1 MKKIKRLALTLLP
14 LLMLASCGEPA
25 NPTTTS
31 DTTPTTESTV
41 ATEYSITVKT
51 GAGYEVTDLSATT
64 AAYGTTIT
72 FKVKVTDPNKVITK
86 VTYNATELTADESG
100 VYSFRMPRRNVEI
113 EVVLRE
119 KAKEYTVTAATGEGY
134 TITDLSHTSCVA
146 GTEVSF
152 KVNLTNAESSIKEVK
167 ANNVKCTMK
176 GEAYVFTMPEENVTI
191 TVTLA
196 SSYAIT
202 ANDGADY
209 TISDLSAT
217 SAYEGKTVTFKV
229 TCTNSL
235 KKIDTV
241 KANTVDCTSIGGG
254 VYSFTMPGEAV
265 TIAVTTTAVSFGLDL
280 TDVQTGYIVNE
291 LVPSQSDVFDPTG
304 LKCYVPDASG
314 NPVELTPAQY
324 ETVTFSSPDVED
336 LSKPLPSTGVK
347 KIVVTFGEETAEFEI
362 AVGTYTLRDVRLVPE
377 DINVKLSVLGQYTG
391 VSLAQFKAFNWGFDF
406 QHNDNVDHQ
415 GWGTVID
422 TDNEGTEIDFSF
434 DEEENLFGMSIAITS
449 LPNGAYT
456 THFGHKLVG
465 NGNGDSKQKM
475 DLLLPG
481 GKAQR
486 LVLGDKAYMV
496 QFGAF
501 WGKGDVDITVA
512 DATDPYDKVKRE
524 ITNVE
529 LFKSDEDKPIFRLT
543 GSFEAF
549 FENDEITEADI
560 KCKLDACQYDVWGE
574 VRLEDYYVI
583 DFETKTFTV
592 SVDIST
598 FMNTEGP
605 NYFFHFGAGNLGFK
619 NLVATTVEL
628 ASGAKYQMGYGKDLG
643 CSGSWANDLV
653 TLKYT
658 APEDP
663 TAFSME
669 LTGAALSANTENKL
683 VLTLSGTGKNMTSD
697 KLEELKDTFKIDFQH
712 NEQAGD
718 AAGWATDLNTTYTP
732 TVSGNNWSYAL
743 VIDDIAPLA
752 ERTTESHITVHFYYP
767 GGANNGDITT
777 TKLTTFSDAVVT
789 SAKYQANLYSYTGWG
804 GNLMTLHLIP
814 NEN

>member
-1 MKKIKRLALTLLP
+1 
-14 LLMLASCGEPA
+14 
-25 NPTTTS
+25 
-31 DTTPTTESTV
+31 
-41 ATEYSITVKT
+41 
-51 GAGYEVTDLSATT
+51 
-64 AAYGTTIT
+64 
-72 FKVKVTDPNKVITK
+72 
-86 VTYNATELTADESG
+86 
-100 VYSFRMPRRNVEI
+100 
-113 EVVLRE
+113 
-119 KAKEYTVTAATGEGY
+119 
-134 TITDLSHTSCVA
+134 
-146 GTEVSF
+146 
-152 KVNLTNAESSIKEVK
+152 
-167 ANNVKCTMK
+167 
-176 GEAYVFTMPEENVTI
+176 
-191 TVTLA
+191 
-196 SSYAIT
+196 
-202 ANDGADY
+202 
-209 TISDLSAT
+209 
-217 SAYEGKTVTFKV
+217 
-229 TCTNSL
+229 
-235 KKIDTV
+235 
-241 KANTVDCTSIGGG
+241 
-254 VYSFTMPGEAV
+254 
-265 TIAVTTTAVSFGLDL
+265 
-280 TDVQTGYIVNE
+280 
-291 LVPSQSDVFDPTG
+291 
-304 LKCYVPDASG
+304 
-314 NPVELTPAQY
+314 
-324 ETVTFSSPDVED
+324 
-336 LSKPLPSTGVK
+336 
-347 KIVVTFGEETAEFEI
+347 
-362 AVGTYTLRDVRLVPE
+362 
-377 DINVKLSVLGQYTG
+377 
-391 VSLAQFKAFNWGFDF
+391 
-406 QHNDNVDHQ
+406 
-415 GWGTVID
+415 
-422 TDNEGTEIDFSF
+422 
-434 DEEENLFGMSIAITS
+434 
-449 LPNGAYT
+449 
-456 THFGHKLVG
+456 
-465 NGNGDSKQKM
+465 M

-543 GSFEAF
+543 GAFEAF

-598 FMNTEGP
+598 FMNAEGP

-669 LTGAALSANTENKL
+669 LTGAALSANGDNKL

-697 KLEELKDTFKIDFQH
+697 KLEELKDSFYMDLQH

-718 AAGWATDLNTTYTP
+718 AAGWARDIEENTKYTP
-732 TVSGNNWSYAL
+732 TVSGNDWSYAL

-767 GGANNGDITT
+767 GGDNKGDITT
-777 TKLTTFSDAVVT
+777 TKLTTFSDAIVN

-814 NEN
+814 KTN